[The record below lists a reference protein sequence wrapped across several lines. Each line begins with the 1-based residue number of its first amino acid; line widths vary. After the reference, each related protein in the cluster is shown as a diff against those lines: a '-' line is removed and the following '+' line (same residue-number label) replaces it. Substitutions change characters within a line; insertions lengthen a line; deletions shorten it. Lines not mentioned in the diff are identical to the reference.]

1 MADFARS
8 TEAVAPRFEESEW
21 RPAEAGEATAPPAP
35 SRDAWRL
42 RRLDMEARQVKH
54 TPTGAK
60 KRRHWVAFKALMK
73 LFGKGLKL
81 VGAYRMGVANALAIQ
96 ETEIT
101 LEFAELPAAFDGF
114 EILQMSDLHV
124 DALPGAFQAA
134 LDLAAARPVDL
145 CVLTGDY
152 RFRVSGPFDQILPAF
167 EALVD
172 RVEARHGILAIL
184 GNHDGAGM
192 VEPLEALGI
201 RVLINETA
209 TILRGGSELHLTGTD
224 DVHYFYTDEARNALA
239 RAPDGFKL
247 ALIHSAE
254 LADAAAEHGF
264 QLYLAGHTHGGQICL
279 PGGRPILTHLSR
291 FRQYA
296 RGLWHHGAMTGYTS
310 TGVGVSGLP
319 VRFNNRGEIVRI
331 VLRRAPGSS

>member
-1 MADFARS
+1 MADLARS
-8 TEAVAPRFEESEW
+8 AEALAPPLDESEW
-21 RPAEAGEATAPPAP
+21 RPAEAREDTATLAP

-54 TPTGAK
+54 TPTGAR
-60 KRRHWVAFKALMK
+60 KRRHWPAFKALMK

-81 VGAYRMGVANALAIQ
+81 AGVYRRGVANALAIQ
-96 ETEIT
+96 ETEFA

-114 EILQMSDLHV
+114 QILQMSDLHV

-134 LDLAAARPVDL
+134 LDLAAARPADL

-152 RFRVSGPFDQILPAF
+152 KFRVSGAFDQILPAF
-167 EALVD
+167 EALAD

-201 RVLINETA
+201 HVLINETA
-209 TILRGGSELHLTGTD
+209 TIVRSGSELHLTGTD

-247 ALIHSAE
+247 ALVHSAE
-254 LADAAAEHGF
+254 LADAAAENGF

-279 PGGRPILTHLSR
+279 PGGRPIFTHLSC

-296 RGLWHHGAMTGYTS
+296 RGLWRHGAMTGYTS

-319 VRFNNRGEIVRI
+319 VRFNTRGEIVRI